1 MDEVCKGIMLK
12 IVLTWSSKQS
22 ISSCVCW
29 FIYSLG
35 IFLGTTSF
43 VFFYSIFSYICIRG
57 HLGLHYGNIG
67 WWGQYPFLSFWNTI
81 SANKQKNQ
89 KHTYMCTY
97 KLKGEKSEIW
107 TNINWCTKFSQFRS
121 QQNIRI
127 RLLLLFHSSYIS
139 SVFGFILAWQDETL
153 FTQLQSLSQMST
165 GIFVLSFF
173 FFLFK
178 ISSDALYSAF
188 KTLYVWLKFALRRK
202 TNFAEYHLILISLV
216 FGGRHELWG

>member
-1 MDEVCKGIMLK
+1 MLK

-22 ISSCVCW
+22 VSSWWYNSVCW
-29 FIYSLG
+29 FIYSRV

-43 VFFYSIFSYICIRG
+43 LFFYSIFSYICIRG
-57 HLGLHYGNIG
+57 HYGNIG
-67 WWGQYPFLSFWNTI
+67 WWGQYPCLSFWNTI

-89 KHTYMCTY
+89 KHIYRCAY

-107 TNINWCTKFSQFRS
+107 TNIHWRTKFSQFRP

-127 RLLLLFHSSYIS
+127 SLLLLFHGSYIS

-173 FFLFK
+173 FFLFR
-178 ISSDALYSAF
+178 ISRDALYSAI
-188 KTLYVWLKFALRRK
+188 KTLYIWLKLALRRK
-202 TNFAEYHLILISLV
+202 TDFPEYHLILISLV
-216 FGGRHELWG
+216 VGGRHELWG